1 MKSVKRILEALGASI
16 LIIMCSLII
25 GIAVHFLVEAFPVV
39 MAIITLLLV
48 FFFGWVIT
56 KK

>member
-1 MKSVKRILEALGASI
+1 MKSVKRFLEAFGASI

-48 FFFGWVIT
+48 FLFGWIIT